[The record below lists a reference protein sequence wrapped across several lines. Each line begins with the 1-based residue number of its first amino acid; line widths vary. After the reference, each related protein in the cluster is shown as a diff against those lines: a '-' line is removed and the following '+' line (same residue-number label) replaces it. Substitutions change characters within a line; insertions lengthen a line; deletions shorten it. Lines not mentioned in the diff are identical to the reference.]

1 MTKSKAYFEY
11 DMSLLNK
18 QSLLKRNCYSYFKS
32 HISTQIKKER
42 NMCECCGSTEN
53 LHCHHIKPYSLIVNE
68 IIKENKNLSD
78 TELYNVI
85 THDSRFLDTNNI
97 KVVC

>member
-1 MTKSKAYFEY
+1 
-11 DMSLLNK
+11 
-18 QSLLKRNCYSYFKS
+18 
-32 HISTQIKKER
+32 
-42 NMCECCGSTEN
+42 MCECCGSTEN

-97 KVVC
+97 KVVCEKCHYTIFHPYLHYQGNRAAKPNNQEGSTTIENIE